1 MFGLIP
7 FRFRNGA
14 NNTMPSLNDMFEDFF
29 NDDLGISFN
38 LDNSIK
44 ADIRETNEAYLMQVD
59 LPGINKE
66 DIALD
71 YNDKY
76 LTISALRNDTV
87 EDKRENYL
95 RRERRYGQVSRS
107 FYFDN
112 VNDNQIQARFHNG
125 VLEVILPKKEPVYN
139 NNNTGRIHI
148 Q

>member
-29 NDDLGISFN
+29 NDDLDISFN
-38 LDNSIK
+38 MNNSIK
-44 ADIRETNEAYLMQVD
+44 ADVRETNEAYLMQVE
-59 LPGINKE
+59 LPGVKKE

-71 YNDKY
+71 FNDNY
-76 LTISALRNDTV
+76 LTVSALRNDTI
-87 EDKRENYL
+87 EDKKDNYL
-95 RRERRYGQVSRS
+95 RKERYYGQISRS

-112 VNDNQIQARFHNG
+112 VNDNQIQARFQNG
-125 VLEVILPKKEPVYN
+125 VLEIILPKKVQGYN
-139 NNNTGRIHI
+139 NRGRINI